1 MHRSLPRSQPF
12 AAPGASLPR
21 AVARRSRH
29 GSLAL
34 VAAGLLATACA
45 TTRRAQP
52 TSPTELRAA
61 PIARAAALLPTPVRV
76 QPLGVDSFVVT
87 DSTPI
92 LLAADAPPGAEGVA
106 RHLSELLAAP
116 QAARRVGRLRLA
128 DAVPTGAI
136 VLRSGADSLGDE
148 GYLLRAGAGGISL
161 DAATPHGLFNAVQ
174 TLRQLLPVSVE
185 HRAAVGRRLVV
196 HAVEVHDRPRYTW
209 RGAMLDVA
217 RHFLPAEE
225 VRRYID
231 GMALYKLN
239 RLHLHLSDDQGWRL
253 EIHAWP
259 ALTRVGGRTQVGGGT
274 GGYYT
279 QREYVDLV
287 AYAAERF
294 ITIVPE
300 IDMPGHTNAALA
312 SVPELNCD
320 DKAPPPYTGTR
331 VGFSALCASRDTV
344 YRFIDDVVREI
355 AAITPGPWFHLGGDE
370 VEKLGH
376 EEYLRFVERVEAIV
390 RARGKRAIGWGEI
403 APARLHPSTVVHHWR
418 PARARASD
426 SSHVHA
432 ARGGQVLLSPAHR
445 TYFDMKYDSSGVL
458 GYTWAAVIPVRAS
471 YEWDPETLLPGVSG
485 RAILGVEG
493 PLWSETIERG
503 TDFQYLGFP
512 RLVALAEVGWS
523 PQASRAWES
532 FRARLGAHG
541 ARLAA
546 VGINFYR
553 TPEVEWQH

>member
-1 MHRSLPRSQPF
+1 ME
-12 AAPGASLPR
+12 AGAFR
-21 AVARRSRH
+21 A
-29 GSLAL
+29 LA
-34 VAAGLLATACA
+34 
-45 TTRRAQP
+45 
-52 TSPTELRAA
+52 
-61 PIARAAALLPTPVRV
+61 AAALALLTVACTTTRPAPTTVNRPAPPSRSASLIPAPLRV
-76 QPLGVDSFVVT
+76 SALAADSFLVS

-92 LLAADAPPGAEGVA
+92 VVAADAPPGADGVA
-106 RHLSELLAAP
+106 RTLAAMLAAP
-116 QAARRVGRLRLA
+116 QHERRVARLRTGESA
-128 DAVPTGAI
+128 PTRSI
-136 VLRSGADSLGDE
+136 VLRSGGDSLGEE
-148 GYLLRAGAGGISL
+148 GYLLRADGEGITL
-161 DAATPHGLFNAVQ
+161 AAATPHGLFNAVQ

-196 HAVEVHDRPRYTW
+196 HAVEVHDRPRYAW

-217 RHFLPAEE
+217 RHFLPPED

-253 EIHAWP
+253 EITAWP
-259 ALTRVGGRTQVGGGT
+259 ALTRIGARTQVGGGA
-274 GGYYT
+274 GGFYT

-320 DKAPPPYTGTR
+320 GKAPPPYTGTR

-355 AAITPGPWFHLGGDE
+355 AALTPGPWFHLGGDE

-376 EEYLRFVERVEAIV
+376 EEYLRFVERVEGIV
-390 RARGKRAIGWGEI
+390 RGRGKRAIGWGEI
-403 APARLHPSTVVHHWR
+403 APARLDPSTVVQHWR
-418 PARARASD
+418 PARNRASD

-458 GYTWAAVIPVRAS
+458 GYTWAAVIPVRDS
-471 YEWDPETLLPGVSG
+471 YDWDPETLLPGVSG

-523 PQASRAWES
+523 LQAARSWES

-546 VGINFYR
+546 VGINFHR
-553 TPEVEWQH
+553 TPEVEWRH

>member
-1 MHRSLPRSQPF
+1 MHRRTGFTQPVPLPLPLHRRRAS
-12 AAPGASLPR
+12 AGAPR
-21 AVARRSRH
+21 TVCH
-29 GSLAL
+29 
-34 VAAGLLATACA
+34 LLAALAVVTSACA
-45 TTRRAQP
+45 TTRPAPASASRPAIASRASALIP
-52 TSPTELRAA
+52 A
-61 PIARAAALLPTPVRV
+61 PLRV
-76 QPLGVDSFVVT
+76 QSLGVDSLVIT

-92 LLAADAPPGAEGVA
+92 LVTADAPAGAEGVA
-106 RHLSELLAAP
+106 RSLAALLAAP
-116 QAARRVGRLRLA
+116 QVQRRVARLRA
-128 DAVPTGAI
+128 AEAAPAGAI
-136 VLRSGADSLGDE
+136 VLRAGPDSLGEE
-148 GYLLRAGAGGISL
+148 GYRLRVDGRGVTL
-161 DAATPHGLFNAVQ
+161 DAPAAHGLFNATQ

-196 HAVEVHDRPRYTW
+196 HAVEVHDRPRYAW

-217 RHFLPAEE
+217 RHFLPVED
-225 VRRYID
+225 VKRYID

-253 EIHAWP
+253 EITAWP
-259 ALTRVGGRTQVGGGT
+259 SLTRIGARTQVGGGD

-279 QREYVDLV
+279 QRQYVDLV

-320 DKAPPPYTGTR
+320 GQAPPPYTGTR

-355 AAITPGPWFHLGGDE
+355 AALTPGPWFHLGGDE

-376 EEYLRFVERVEAIV
+376 EEYLRFVERVEGIV

-403 APARLHPSTVVHHWR
+403 APARLDPSTVVQHWR
-418 PARARASD
+418 PARGRPSD

-471 YEWDPETLLPGVSG
+471 YDWDPETLLPGVSG

-503 TDFQYLGFP
+503 TDFEYLGFP
-512 RLVALAEVGWS
+512 RLIALAEVGWS
-523 PQASRAWES
+523 SQAARAWDS
-532 FRARLGAHG
+532 FRARLGVHG

-546 VGINFYR
+546 VGINFHR
-553 TPEVEWQH
+553 TPEVEWRH